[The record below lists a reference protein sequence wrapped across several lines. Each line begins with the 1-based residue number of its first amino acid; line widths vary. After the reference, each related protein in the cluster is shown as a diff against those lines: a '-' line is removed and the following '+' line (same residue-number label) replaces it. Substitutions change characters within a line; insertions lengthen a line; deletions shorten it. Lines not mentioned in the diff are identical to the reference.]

1 MPFAVRNLGVKGMK
15 LISEAP
21 IAVKIAKMHE
31 RVRWQH
37 PLFQERGIDQT
48 RLVLDDG
55 VADNPEFSFLVMGD
69 TLSEM
74 DGKHDPQR
82 QVAELILAE
91 RNASRFVLH
100 TGDVVYSVGSKEY
113 YQRNFIE
120 PYREFLVG
128 GENYKRLTYDRM
140 VFNQPFLPVLGNH
153 DYYDV
158 PFLAGLISGSTLPL
172 RRLLNQ
178 QTNPNIGWH
187 GSHQGQ
193 AYAEAFLDYLISIDS
208 PEELARHLDKYYTSK
223 TDTGRVLAYKP
234 GHFTRIPNRYYTFR
248 SGGIDFFA
256 LDSSTFNVL
265 LPEDQASDR
274 SQLEKQRNQLEQEK
288 QQIIAICQTLSP
300 DLPEAAEKL
309 AYLRTKLQ
317 QIEHSKTQLEK
328 QLANEPTIIDFEQLD
343 WLRQKLIA
351 SWNNPEVRGRVIYLH
366 HPPYVTEATKWHEKQ
381 TLGVRR
387 NLRRV
392 FDHVVEAIGPLPPGR
407 PMVNLILSGHAHC
420 LEHMLTVDTGHADSG
435 INCIICGGS
444 GFSIRRQ
451 RDEGTELIE
460 YFSDTG
466 DRRLV
471 ARSHLFVGRRG
482 DGSQLRRPHSCL
494 RIDVQDGDT
503 PKFIIRPLVT
513 ELIDGK
519 WHNQHLKPFVI

>member
-1 MPFAVRNLGVKGMK
+1 MK
-15 LISEAP
+15 LISEVP

-31 RVRWQH
+31 RVRWQN
-37 PLFQERGIDQT
+37 PLIQERGIDQT
-48 RLVLDDG
+48 RLVIDDG
-55 VADNPEFSFLVMGD
+55 IADNPEFSFLVMGD
-69 TLSEM
+69 TLSEL
-74 DGKHDPQR
+74 DGEHDPQR
-82 QVAELILAE
+82 QIAELILPE
-91 RNASRFVLH
+91 RDACRFVLH

-172 RRLLNQ
+172 RRLLNLRA
-178 QTNPNIGWH
+178 NPNIGWH

-193 AYAEAFLDYLISIDS
+193 AYAEAFLDYLIAIAS
-208 PEELARHLDKYYTSK
+208 PEDLARHLDKYYTAK
-223 TDTGRVLAYKP
+223 TDTGLALSYKP
-234 GHFTRIPNRYYTFR
+234 GSFTRLPNRYYTFR

-265 LPEDQASDR
+265 LPDDQASR
-274 SQLEKQRNQLEQEK
+274 PQLEKQRHHLEQEK
-288 QQIIAICQTLSP
+288 QQILAVCQTLPP

-309 AYLRTKLQ
+309 AYLQTKLQ
-317 QIEHSKTQLEK
+317 QIEHSKTQIDK
-328 QLANEPTIIDFEQLD
+328 QLANEPAIIDFEQLD

-366 HPPYVTEATKWHEKQ
+366 HPPYVTEATKWQEKQ
-381 TLGVRR
+381 TLGIRR

-392 FDHVVEAIGPLPPGR
+392 FDHVAKAIGPLPNGR
-407 PMVNLILSGHAHC
+407 SLVDLILSGHAHC
-420 LEHMLTVDTGHADSG
+420 LEYLRTVDTGHADSN

-451 RDEGTELIE
+451 REEGAELIE
-460 YFSDTG
+460 YFGDTG

-471 ARSHLFVGRRG
+471 ARSHLYVGRHG
-482 DGSQLRRPHSCL
+482 EGSRMRRQHSCL
-494 RIDVQDGDT
+494 RIDVQEGDT

-513 ELIDGK
+513 ELMDGK
-519 WHNQHLKPFVI
+519 WHNQQLKPFVI

>member
-1 MPFAVRNLGVKGMK
+1 MK

-31 RVRWQH
+31 RVRWQN
-37 PLFQERGIDQT
+37 PLIQERGIDQT
-48 RLVLDDG
+48 RLVIDDG
-55 VADNPEFSFLVMGD
+55 IADNPEFSFLVMGD
-69 TLSEM
+69 TLSEL
-74 DGKHDPQR
+74 DGEHDPQR

-91 RNASRFVLH
+91 REACRFVLH

-158 PFLAGLISGSTLPL
+158 PYLAGLISGSTLPL
-172 RRLLNQ
+172 RRLLNR

-193 AYAEAFLDYLISIDS
+193 AYAEAFLDYLMAIAS
-208 PEELARHLDKYYTSK
+208 PEDLARHLDKYYTAK
-223 TDTGRVLAYKP
+223 TDTGLALSYKP
-234 GHFTRIPNRYYTFR
+234 GSFTRLPNRYYTFR

-265 LPEDQASDR
+265 LPHDQTSDR
-274 SQLEKQRNQLEQEK
+274 SEKQRHELEQEK
-288 QQIIAICQTLSP
+288 QQILAVCQTLSP

-309 AYLRTKLQ
+309 AYLRKRLQ
-317 QIEHSKTQLEK
+317 QIEHTKTQLEND
-328 QLANEPTIIDFEQLD
+328 QATIIDFEQLD

-366 HPPYVTEATKWHEKQ
+366 HPPYVTEATKWSEKQ
-381 TLGVRR
+381 TLGIRR

-392 FDHVVEAIGPLPPGR
+392 FDHVVEAVGSLPPGR
-407 PMVNLILSGHAHC
+407 PLINLILSGHAHC
-420 LEHMLTVDTGHADSG
+420 FEYLRTVDTGHGDSDM
-435 INCIICGGS
+435 NCIICGGS

-451 RDEGTELIE
+451 REEGSELIE

-466 DRRLV
+466 ERRLV
-471 ARSHLFVGRRG
+471 AKSHLFVGRHG
-482 DGSQLRRPHSCL
+482 EGSRMRRPHSCL
-494 RIDVQDGDT
+494 RIDVQPGD
-503 PKFIIRPLVT
+503 PLKFIIRPLVT

-519 WHNQHLKPFVI
+519 WHNQQLKPFEI